1 MPDDY
6 EFNEESGTLTV
17 NLLGF
22 LYGASIEDYEEVMS
36 RVLNYIL
43 KEKTVNSVI
52 LLKEREYEYGPDQ
65 TKMLVEIAELI
76 EDIVKSNLIFQLDT
90 EKYRRQNPHA
100 SRIVQEWT
108 ARAQYIVSLIKKDPI
123 GAYVETLREIRHV
136 NIGRKNAQPTLRDV
150 YGDYVVKILEVI
162 KERFEKTELIKRSIA
177 TDQLAGYRLGDRS
190 IYRDLFMP
198 SVRPNFMLTRYMVT
212 PPEKSRVIDRYTIEG
227 TDIEV
232 QILRAPGEIH
242 NIYHI
247 VPPEFKLSEAHYTV
261 LDAARRQMIS
271 HQPKSVEFVKTED
284 RKYIYNIGEQL
295 IRDIALRT
303 RPPVPLSAEVLEKL
317 ATILTRYTA
326 GLGVLELLLLDPKIQ
341 DIYIN
346 SPVER
351 LSIFIKHQD
360 FEECKTNLIPTRED
374 AEAWATRLRIYSG
387 RPLDEANPILDT
399 EMTIPGARARFAVIT
414 RTLSPEGL
422 GFAIRRHRDK
432 PWTLP
437 LFIRSNML
445 DSLTAGLLSFL
456 MDNNVGLLVAGG
468 RGSGKT
474 SLLGSLI
481 SEMLPKTRIV
491 TLEDT
496 LELPVS
502 QYRQLGYN
510 IESLKSRSVITQIET
525 EISPDAALRTALR
538 LGDSALIIG
547 EIRSLEAKVLWEA
560 MRIGALS
567 NVVAGTIHADSA
579 YGVFDRVVNDL
590 GVPPTSFKATDIVC
604 VCRNLKT
611 AGGLKTFKRLI
622 GVTEVRKHWDKDPL
636 KEGGFVDLITHGFE
650 KKTQKDVWKPSDTL
664 VNGESEI
671 LERIANSVREW
682 SGDWEG
688 VWENIQLRSKIKQT
702 MVDTSLKIDKDPTKP
717 DHLEIDWVNKSNIQ
731 FHIISEKVAE
741 ETSKLDSKRIYA
753 EWLEWY
759 KNEITGK
766 PITIKRK

>member
-22 LYGASIEDYEEVMS
+22 LYGASIEDYEEVMA
-36 RVLNYIL
+36 RVLNFIL
-43 KEKTVNSVI
+43 KEKTVTSVI

-65 TKMLVEIAELI
+65 TKMLVEIADLI

-90 EKYRRQNPHA
+90 EKYRRQHPQA
-100 SRIVQEWT
+100 SRLLQEWT
-108 ARAQYIVSLIKKDPI
+108 TKAQYIISLIKKDPI
-123 GAYVETLREIRHV
+123 GAYVETVREIRHV
-136 NIGRKNAQPTLRDV
+136 NIGRKNAPPQLRDA
-150 YGDYVVKILEVI
+150 YGDYVIKILEVI
-162 KERFEKTELIKRSIA
+162 KDRFEKAELIKRAIA
-177 TDQLAGYRLGDRS
+177 TDQLAGYRIGDRS

-198 SVRPNFMLTRYMVT
+198 SVRPNFMLTRFMIT

-247 VPPEFKLSEAHYTV
+247 VPPEFRLSEAHYTV

-295 IRDIALRT
+295 IRDIALRA
-303 RPPVPLSAEVLEKL
+303 RPQVSLTAEVLEKL
-317 ATILTRYTA
+317 AAILTRYTA
-326 GLGVLELLLLDPKIQ
+326 GLGVLEILLQDPKIQ

-346 SPVER
+346 SPIER
-351 LSIFIKHQD
+351 LPIFIKHQD

-374 AEAWATRLRIYSG
+374 ADAWATRLRIYSG
-387 RPLDEANPILDT
+387 RPFDEANPILDT
-399 EMTIPGARARFAVIT
+399 EMTVPGARARFAVIT

-481 SEMLPKTRIV
+481 SEMLPKTRIIA
-491 TLEDT
+491 LEDT
-496 LELPVS
+496 LELPVL

-590 GVPPTSFKATDIVC
+590 GVPPTSFKATDIVV

-611 AGGLKTFKRLI
+611 AGGLKTFKRLVA
-622 GVTEVRKHWDKDPL
+622 VTEVRKHWDKDPL
-636 KEGGFVDLITHGFE
+636 KEGGFVDLVSHVFE
-650 KKTQKDVWKPSDTL
+650 KKTQKDLWKPSDIL
-664 VNGESEI
+664 VNGESEV
-671 LERIANSVREW
+671 LERIANSVKEW

-688 VWENIQLRSKIKQT
+688 VWENIQLRAKIKQT
-702 MVDTSLKIDKDPTKP
+702 MVDASAKIDKDPAKP
-717 DHLEIDWVNKSNIQ
+717 EHIEAEWVNKANIQ

-741 ETSKLDSKRIYA
+741 EVGKLDSRRIYN
-753 EWLEWY
+753 EWLNWY
-759 KNEITGK
+759 KDEIAGK
-766 PITIKRK
+766 PTIVKRK